1 MSFRSDSSRLLICSV
16 VVLGVAAVAAF
27 AQDEGTPIDV
37 KLPKFEEKSDAA
49 TSEEKAKPAVQS
61 GASVKST
68 ASANVDPGLAELE
81 EQANPAT
88 LKAIDL
94 YIEGD
99 VDGAYALFKQ
109 VYDANPDSDP
119 PGTLIAT
126 LHSHAGRF
134 LQMRRALEQSAEE
147 YPTDPEA
154 FLQLAGIDAQE
165 GRYLETELLLE
176 RAERLIDEYPKLHP
190 ESTSRAAY
198 FREEALTVRAN
209 LAERRGRYEAAS
221 DLMRKVI
228 ELNPKNAQA
237 FWNLGYLAM
246 KQKKYDE
253 AEEAYESA
261 AKLNPELWS
270 GWLQVLSALDR
281 EDEIDEAVA
290 RLGTKEDKVKG
301 ANKKELAQ
309 LARLY
314 MRWHKVDDAFN
325 IVHKFEEQNE
335 ERDLDR
341 WILSGWLALY
351 ANNYAAAETFF
362 RNATLIDPTSFEATN
377 GLALALLD
385 QSNKEKLGQA
395 RVIAARNY
403 RANPDSQEAATTY
416 AWCQFLS
423 GNTKEADAIF
433 QPMMESGSLSA
444 TVAYYLAEI
453 ANIRGNTDLAQSLL
467 TLALSQKANFPKRA
481 AAVELGEVIE
491 KQIKG
496 PVKSDFDEP
505 EFEETEPEDF

>member
-1 MSFRSDSSRLLICSV
+1 MSFRLVFSRLLLLGAASFGV
-16 VVLGVAAVAAF
+16 VSLAL
-27 AQDEGTPIDV
+27 AQEEATPVDL
-37 KLPKFEEKSDAA
+37 KLPKLETKSDLPAAPDAAA
-49 TSEEKAKPAVQS
+49 TPPKPDAP
-61 GASVKST
+61 AKST
-68 ASANVDPGLAELE
+68 DPELAELE
-81 EQANPAT
+81 EQADPAT

-119 PGTLIAT
+119 PGVLIAT
-126 LHSHAGRF
+126 LHSHAGR
-134 LQMRRALEQSAEE
+134 LLDMRRALEKTAED
-147 YPTDPEA
+147 YPTDPES

-165 GRYLETELLLE
+165 GRFLETELLVE
-176 RAERLIDEYPKLHP
+176 RAERLIEEYPKLHP

-221 DLMRKVI
+221 DLMRKVV

-246 KQKKYDE
+246 KMNRYDD
-253 AEEAYESA
+253 AEKAYESA
-261 AKLNPELWS
+261 SKLNPELWA

-281 EDEIDEAVA
+281 DDKIDEAIA
-290 RLGTKEDKVKG
+290 RLETKAELVKN
-301 ANKKELAQ
+301 AKKKELAQ

-314 MRWHKVDDAFN
+314 MRWNKIEDAFN
-325 IVHKFEEQNE
+325 IVRGFEEKNE

-341 WILSGWLALY
+341 WVLAGWLALY
-351 ANNYAAAETFF
+351 ANNYAAAEGFF

-416 AWCQFLS
+416 GWCQFLS

-433 QPMMESGSLSA
+433 QPMMESGAFSA

-453 ANIRGNTDLAQSLL
+453 ANVRGNTDLAQDLL

-481 AAVELGEVIE
+481 AAVELGELIE

-505 EFEETEPEDF
+505 EFEESEPEEF

>member
-1 MSFRSDSSRLLICSV
+1 MSFRPDSSRLLICGA
-16 VVLGVAAVAAF
+16 VVLCVAAVAAF
-27 AQDEGTPIDV
+27 AQEEGTPVDI
-37 KLPKFEEKSDAA
+37 KLPKLEEKSDSA
-49 TSEEKAKPAVQS
+49 TSEEKAKPSVQS
-61 GASVKST
+61 GASVKPET
-68 ASANVDPGLAELE
+68 SAVVDPELAELE

-94 YIEGD
+94 YIDGD

-109 VYDANPDSDP
+109 VYDENPDSDP

-134 LQMRRALEQSAEE
+134 LQMRRALEQSAED

-198 FREEALTVRAN
+198 FREETLTVRAN

-221 DLMRKVI
+221 DLMRKVV

-246 KQKKYDE
+246 KQKKYDA

-281 EDEIDEAVA
+281 EDNIDEAVA
-290 RLGTKEDKVKG
+290 RLVTKEDKVKG

-314 MRWHKVDDAFN
+314 MRWYKVDDAFN
-325 IVHKFEEQNE
+325 IVRGFEEQNE

-351 ANNYAAAETFF
+351 ANNYAAAEAFF

-385 QSNKEKLGQA
+385 QGNKEKLGQA

-416 AWCQFLS
+416 GWCQFLS
-423 GNTKEADAIF
+423 GNTKDADAIF
-433 QPMMESGSLSA
+433 QPMMDSGSFSA

-453 ANIRGNTDLAQSLL
+453 ANIRGNTDLAQNLL

-481 AAVELGEVIE
+481 AAVELGELIE

-505 EFEETEPEDF
+505 EFEETEPEEF